1 VGRGILFLRVV
12 CDLSKDGLAADDAVL
27 LADAEAGRDV
37 SVGVGDGE
45 LGGSGA
51 WDGYR
56 VCSSEGQAYI
66 NTPYKLHFLTHEET
80 LTNTYQ
86 THTNT

>member
-12 CDLSKDGLAADDAVL
+12 CDLSKDGLGADDAVL

-37 SVGVGDGE
+37 GVGTSE
-45 LGGSGA
+45 LGGSWT
-51 WDGYR
+51 WDGYG

-66 NTPYKLHFLTHEET
+66 NTDKYVSST
-80 LTNTYQ
+80 
-86 THTNT
+86 